1 MSVPVS
7 ATTPVPALEATV
19 ARTPPAPEAARPWA
33 LWRRQLA
40 AVLRLE
46 LRKSFVGRRALGIY
60 LLALMPVITFG
71 ARALAPGGLD
81 HPDDVSGTTILYANF
96 FQSLILRL
104 VVFFG
109 CVEIFGNL
117 IRREMLDRTLHYYF
131 LAPVRRE
138 VLAAGKYLTGLLVSV
153 VLFGASAAVTF
164 ALAYLPHE
172 SAALSRFFLA
182 GPGFGHLAA
191 YLGVVALA
199 CLGYG
204 AVFLTF
210 GFISKSPA
218 IPAVIVFG
226 WEAMNFL
233 MPPLLKKASVIHYL
247 LSLCPVPI
255 SQGPLAVIADPASP
269 WVAVPGLMAVTA
281 LLLFVSARKV
291 RRLEISYE
299 EH

>member
-1 MSVPVS
+1 VSAPAARPVS
-7 ATTPVPALEATV
+7 LDPAPALE
-19 ARTPPAPEAARPWA
+19 PPEIGARPWA

-60 LLALMPVITFG
+60 LLALMPMITFG

-81 HPDDVSGTTILYANF
+81 QPDDVSGTTILFANF
-96 FQSLILRL
+96 FQSLVLRL

-138 VLAAGKYLTGLLVSV
+138 VLAAGKYLTGLVVSV
-153 VLFGASAAVTF
+153 ILFGASAAATF
-164 ALAYLPHE
+164 ALAYLPH
-172 SAALSRFFLA
+172 SNAALSRFFLA

-191 YLGVVALA
+191 YVGVVALA

-204 AVFLTF
+204 AVFLAF
-210 GFISKSPA
+210 GFFFKSPA

-226 WEAMNFL
+226 WEAMNFI
-233 MPPLLKKASVIHYL
+233 MSPLLKKVSVIHYL
-247 LSLCPVPI
+247 LSLVPVPI

-269 WVAVPGLMAVTA
+269 WVAVPGLLAVTA

-291 RRLEISYE
+291 RRMEISYE

>member
-1 MSVPVS
+1 VS
-7 ATTPVPALEATV
+7 APAPAQ
-19 ARTPPAPEAARPWA
+19 AMNAAPATPPATGRPLKARAAQWP
-33 LWRRQLA
+33 LWRRQLG

-46 LRKSFVGRRALGIY
+46 LRKSFLGKRALGIY
-60 LLALMPVITFG
+60 LLALTPVITFG
-71 ARALAPGGLD
+71 IRALAPGGLD
-81 HPDDVSGTTILYANF
+81 HPQDVSGTTTLFANF

-138 VLAAGKYLTGLLVSV
+138 VLAAGKYLTALLVSI
-153 VLFGASAAVTF
+153 VLFGASTALSF
-164 ALAYLPHE
+164 GLAYLPHDQ
-172 SAALSRFFLA
+172 AALTRFLA
-182 GPGFGHLAA
+182 GPGLGHLAA

-210 GFISKSPA
+210 GFFSKSPA
-218 IPAVIVFG
+218 IPAIAVFG
-226 WEAMNFL
+226 WEALNFL
-233 MPPLLKKASVIHYL
+233 LPPLLKKVSVIHYL

-255 SQGPLAVIADPASP
+255 SQGPLAVLADPASP
-269 WVAVPGLMAVTA
+269 WVAVPGLLAVTA
-281 LLLFVSARKV
+281 LLLWISARKV
-291 RRLEISYE
+291 RRMEISYE